1 MRAGVIPAFVNAAAG
16 SAANV
21 DEALR
26 KAGCFDV
33 RACAAENVTQSVRE
47 AVEAGAR
54 RVTVVGGD
62 GTISAAAAAL
72 VGTDVELVVI
82 PAGTFN
88 HFARDHGIPT
98 ELDDACRVAHST
110 RVICVD
116 VGRVNGR
123 VFLNTSS
130 VGLYANYV
138 RFRELHEPRV
148 GYWLASM
155 YAVARAFARV
165 RPFRLRFESGL
176 TRRPYITPLVF
187 IGLGE
192 RELKLPKLGGRVENG
207 RRGLHVMIV
216 NGPRR
221 ARLVALSFAAA
232 ARGVRAVS
240 RTPHLDS
247 FIVDRC
253 AIEQRHSTVAL
264 DGEVVTLRSPL
275 GYELLRGAL
284 RVVVP

>member
-1 MRAGVIPAFVNAAAG
+1 VGVIPAFVNASAG
-16 SAANV
+16 SAAGV
-21 DEALR
+21 DDALR
-26 KAGCFDV
+26 KASCFDV
-33 RACAAENVTQSVRE
+33 RACAAHDVRKSVRA
-47 AVEAGAR
+47 AVKAGAT
-54 RVTVVGGD
+54 RVAVVGGD

-88 HFARDHGIPT
+88 HFARDNGIPT
-98 ELDDACRVAHST
+98 DLDEACAVAHST
-110 RVICVD
+110 QVIRAD

-130 VGLYANYV
+130 VGVYANYV
-138 RFRELHEPRV
+138 RFRELHEPRF
-148 GYWLASM
+148 GYWLSSM
-155 YAVARAFARV
+155 YAAARALTRV
-165 RPFRLRFESGL
+165 RPFRLRFEAGL
-176 TRRPYITPLVF
+176 TRRPYVTPLVF

-207 RRGLHVMIV
+207 KQGLHVMIV
-216 NGPRR
+216 NGRRR

-253 AIEQRHSTVAL
+253 TIEQRHSTVAL

-275 GYELLRGAL
+275 EYELLRGAL
-284 RVVVP
+284 RLVVP